1 VSGSSAGT
9 INWSLAAPVA
19 HRVAGT
25 YPLADTYHIRQ
36 LENTLPDIV
45 RQAAVMVT
53 KETGLSTPGDPEVLV
68 VSRADWADRNLAT
81 FSHLLAPL
89 ESKIAE
95 KLEDSGSKGGA
106 PVLMARQV
114 VAIETGALLGFLAR
128 RVLGQYE
135 LVLPTGDKGDVV
147 AVVGANVLGL
157 ERQQQLKPADF
168 RLWIALHEATHRA
181 QFLGVPWIREYF
193 LSLVTELVGSAA
205 PTPGRI
211 GRLVA
216 EVVDAARQGRPLID
230 DTGLLGLL
238 ATPEQRQTIDK
249 VQALMSLLEGHG
261 HVVMDRIGARIL
273 TTQGRMS
280 SILKARRADP
290 RTAAFLRLTG
300 MEMKMRQYEM
310 GEKFITVVENE
321 SGWSALDKAWLGPEW
336 LPTLP
341 EIEQPTQW
349 LQRVG

>member
-1 VSGSSAGT
+1 MSGGPTGT
-9 INWSLAAPVA
+9 INWSLASPVA
-19 HRVAGT
+19 NRVAGT
-25 YPLADTYHIRQ
+25 YPLADTYHTAHLQ
-36 LENTLPDIV
+36 NTLPDIV
-45 RQAAVMVT
+45 KRAAVMVT
-53 KETGLSTPGDPEVLV
+53 AETGLSTPGDPDVLV
-68 VSRADWADRNLAT
+68 VSRADWAHRNLAT

-95 KLEDSGSKGGA
+95 KLEESGTKGA
-106 PVLMARQV
+106 PTIVARQV

-147 AVVGANVLGL
+147 AVVGANVLAL
-157 ERQQQLKPADF
+157 ERQQQLKPSDF
-168 RLWIALHEATHRA
+168 RFWIALHEATHRA
-181 QFLGVPWIREYF
+181 QFVGVPWIRSYF

-216 EVVDAARQGRPLID
+216 EVIDAGRQGRPLID

-238 ATPEQRQTIDK
+238 ATPEQRQTIDR

-261 HVVMDRIGARIL
+261 HVVMDRIGSRVL
-273 TTQGRMS
+273 STQARMS

-290 RTAAFLRLTG
+290 RTAAFFRLTG

-310 GEKFITVVENE
+310 GEKFIAGVEKE
-321 SGWSALDKAWLGPEW
+321 SGWSTLDKAWLGPEW

-341 EIEQPTQW
+341 EIEQPTKW
-349 LQRVG
+349 LQRVA

>member
-1 VSGSSAGT
+1 MSDGNTGT
-9 INWSLAAPVA
+9 INWSLASPVA
-19 HRVAGT
+19 NRVAGT
-25 YPLADTYHIRQ
+25 YPLADTYHTAQ
-36 LENTLPDIV
+36 LQNTLPDIV
-45 RQAAVMVT
+45 RRAAVMVT
-53 KETGLSTPGDPEVLV
+53 AETGLSTPGDPDVLV
-68 VSRADWADRNLAT
+68 VSRADWANRNLAT

-95 KLEDSGSKGGA
+95 KLEESGSKGA
-106 PVLMARQV
+106 PTILARQV

-157 ERQQQLKPADF
+157 ERQQQLKPSDF
-168 RLWIALHEATHRA
+168 RFWIALHEATHRA
-181 QFLGVPWIREYF
+181 QFVGVPWIRSYF

-216 EVVDAARQGRPLID
+216 EVVDAGRQGRPLID

-238 ATPEQRQTIDK
+238 ATPEQRQTIDR

-261 HVVMDRIGARIL
+261 HVVMDRIGSRVL
-273 TTQGRMS
+273 TTQARMS

-290 RTAAFLRLTG
+290 RTAAFFRLTG

-310 GEKFITVVENE
+310 GEKFIAGVEKE

-341 EIEQPTQW
+341 EIEQPTTW
-349 LQRVG
+349 LQRVA

>member
-1 VSGSSAGT
+1 MSERASTGT
-9 INWSLAAPVA
+9 INWSLAAPIA
-19 HRVAGT
+19 ARMAGT
-25 YPLADTYHIRQ
+25 YPLAETYHRAQ
-36 LENTLPDIV
+36 LQNSLPDIV
-45 RQAAVMVT
+45 RRAAVMVT
-53 KETGLSTPGDPEVLV
+53 AETGLTTPGDPDVIL
-68 VSRADWADRNLAT
+68 VSRADWAKRNLAT

-95 KLEDSGSKGGA
+95 KLEESGSKGG
-106 PVLMARQV
+106 PVVARQV

-135 LVLPTGDKGDVV
+135 LVLPTGDQGDVV
-147 AVVGANVLGL
+147 AVVGANVLSL
-157 ERQQQLKPADF
+157 ERHQQLKPADF
-168 RLWIALHEATHRA
+168 RFWIALHEATHRA
-181 QFLGVPWIREYF
+181 QFVGVPWIRGYF

-205 PTPGRI
+205 PTPGLI
-211 GRLVA
+211 GRLVSD
-216 EVVDAARQGRPLID
+216 VVSAGRAGRPLID

-261 HVVMDRIGARIL
+261 HVVMDRIGARVL
-273 TTQGRMS
+273 TTQARMS

-310 GEKFITVVENE
+310 GEKFVTGVERE
-321 SGWSALDKAWLGPEW
+321 GGWSALDKAWLGPES
-336 LPTLP
+336 LPTLA

-349 LQRVG
+349 LQRVA